1 MQSDEDDRLV
11 FMDDGDA
18 GDALPPPSKPRPWS
32 ILIVDDDEEVHSVT
46 RLALDS
52 FTFRSRPLAF
62 TSAYSASEAM
72 ALLEAMDEV
81 AIILLDVVME
91 SDDAG
96 LRVVRFTRDKL
107 GNQSTRIILRTGQP
121 GQAPEHDLIVEY
133 DINDYKSKTELT
145 LSKLYTMMVSS
156 LRSFEQIQ
164 ALQTNRH
171 ALRRLLGAAAQVF
184 RTPQAKIFSD
194 SLLERIANQ
203 LDSPL
208 TGALC
213 LREVGETPNIL
224 ASWGQLKQRPS
235 GEPRAVLTE
244 PGWKNLHDLPLPT
257 EMPCSIGGGLSV
269 IRVQS
274 PVDGHPLALVMATGE
289 GTPPNLSEADA
300 LVLRLF
306 CENIADQLESDGP
319 KGSDNSDDR

>member
-1 MQSDEDDRLV
+1 VVSDEDDRLV
-11 FMDDGDA
+11 FMDEEDMGGD
-18 GDALPPPSKPRPWS
+18 LPPPSKPRPWS
-32 ILIVDDDEEVHSVT
+32 VLIVDDDEEVHSVT

-52 FTFRSRPLAF
+52 FTFRGRPLAF

-72 ALLEAMDEV
+72 ALLEAMEEV
-81 AIILLDVVME
+81 AVILLDVVME

-194 SLLERIANQ
+194 SLLERIATQ
-203 LDSPL
+203 LDSPI

-213 LREVGETPNIL
+213 LREAEGTPRVL
-224 ASWGQLKQRPS
+224 ASWGQLRQLPEA
-235 GEPRAVLTE
+235 EPKAVLTE
-244 PGWKNLHDLPLPT
+244 QSWRNLRALPLPT
-257 EMPCSIGGGLSV
+257 EMPCSIGGSLSA
-269 IRVQS
+269 IRVES
-274 PVDGHPLALVMATGE
+274 PVDGHPLALVMVTNDGR
-289 GTPPNLSEADA
+289 PPDLSEADA

-306 CENIADQLESDGP
+306 CENIADQLETGGP
-319 KGSDNSDDR
+319 IGSDSSDVR